1 MSNEGPTSYEGFN
14 VSFFISAGFIYFATT
29 SVVRV
34 VMGFSFSYPP
44 RIIELFVLIFA
55 LFC

>member
-34 VMGFSFSYPP
+34 VMGFSFCYPP